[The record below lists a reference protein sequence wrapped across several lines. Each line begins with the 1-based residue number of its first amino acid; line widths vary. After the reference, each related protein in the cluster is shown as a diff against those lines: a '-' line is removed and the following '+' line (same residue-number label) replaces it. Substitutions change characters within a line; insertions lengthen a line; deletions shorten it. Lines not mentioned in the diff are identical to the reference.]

1 MRERRFFLQEFEN
14 NLVQMYCE
22 LENAKYEFNPS
33 HEIFNY
39 INYTQAC
46 IKIILEGL
54 QQSRNKAIDD
64 LNNDLE

>member
-14 NLVQMYCE
+14 NLLKMYWD

-39 INYTQAC
+39 IKYTQDWIC
-46 IKIILEGL
+46 IILQGL
-54 QQSRNKAIDD
+54 QQSRNDAIDD

>member
-14 NLVQMYCE
+14 NLLRMLCD
-22 LENAKYEFNPS
+22 LENAKYKFNPS

-39 INYTQAC
+39 INYTQIC
-46 IKIILEGL
+46 IYYILDGL
-54 QQSRNKAIDD
+54 QQSRNNAIDD